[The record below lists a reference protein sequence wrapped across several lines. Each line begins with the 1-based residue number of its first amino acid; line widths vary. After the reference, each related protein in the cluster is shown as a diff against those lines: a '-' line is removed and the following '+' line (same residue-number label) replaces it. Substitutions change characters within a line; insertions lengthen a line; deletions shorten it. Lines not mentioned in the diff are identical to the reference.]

1 MPNMPLIPVVLFD
14 MDGVLV
20 DVSGSYRRAI
30 QETVYYFTGRT
41 VEPKTIQRYKNR
53 GGFNDDWTLTHEII
67 GGFGIEVTRTR
78 IVKEFQRRY
87 RGEDWDGFITEER
100 ALIQTSTLNELHQRG
115 HILGIVTGRP
125 RAEAH
130 WALDRFG
137 WRGIFSLL
145 VPQERQDNRGKP
157 DPFPLLYAMGIL
169 HAAGLS
175 IPAEDSVYIGDSV
188 DDMVAA
194 REAGMLAIGFV
205 PPYLNSNSHGL
216 ILRKHGA
223 QLIATDSG
231 ALPEIINSLGNFD
244 CSPNRLK

>member
-1 MPNMPLIPVVLFD
+1 MPDSPLIPVILFD

-20 DVSGSYRRAI
+20 DVSGSYRRVI
-30 QETVYYFTGRT
+30 EETVYHFTGHT
-41 VEPKTIQRYKNR
+41 VEPKTIQRYKDR

-67 GGFGIEVTRTR
+67 GGFGIEVARTR
-78 IVKEFQRRY
+78 VVSEFQRRY

-100 ALIQTSTLNELHQRG
+100 SIIQTGTLQQLHQRG

-145 VPQERQDNRGKP
+145 VPQEKQDNRGKP
-157 DPFPLLYAMGIL
+157 DPFPLLYALGIL
-169 HAAGLS
+169 HAAGLA

-194 REAGMLAIGFV
+194 RAAGMLAIGFV
-205 PPYLNSNSHGL
+205 PPYLNPDSHGKV
-216 ILRKHGA
+216 LRDRGA
-223 QLIATDSG
+223 QLIVTDPET
-231 ALPEIINSLGNFD
+231 LPEKIR
-244 CSPNRLK
+244 SPQDWLPVKS